1 MSSTFGLCPS
11 GVRRGLRLAV
21 GSMLLEEKEAK
32 RVQGQR
38 GWDRSVLINPASTHA
53 RDVRKRHQGA
63 LNKLAGDVGA
73 WGVELKQ

>member
-1 MSSTFGLCPS
+1 M
-11 GVRRGLRLAV
+11 

-32 RVQGQR
+32 RVQGRR

-73 WGVELKQ
+73 WG